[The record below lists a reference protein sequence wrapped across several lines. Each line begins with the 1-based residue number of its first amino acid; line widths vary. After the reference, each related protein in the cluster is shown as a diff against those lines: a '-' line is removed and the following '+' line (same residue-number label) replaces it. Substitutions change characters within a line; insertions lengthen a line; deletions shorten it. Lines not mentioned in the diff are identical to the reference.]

1 MLVFCCW
8 CSLGVQ
14 GVLALRNL
22 CEGNESI
29 QDFLAGM
36 EAQGAATQSFDDEE
50 LQRLGMEISMAGG
63 KPKVVKKKGQ

>member
-1 MLVFCCW
+1 MDVVL
-8 CSLGVQ
+8 Q

-29 QDFLAGM
+29 QRFIADM

-50 LQRLGMEISMAGG
+50 LQRLGMEISMQGG
-63 KPKVVKKKGQ
+63 KPKLVKKQPGP